1 MKKLQFG
8 LLGLV
13 MLALPQFA
21 NAQSFTA
28 TNAYTAKFLCGLAPG
43 GDSNGLGVVL
53 GHYNTVINA
62 LATKNNQPI
71 AYRATATR
79 TNLETSTGVV
89 SDFSSRSN
97 LDRDGALGIACNQ
110 IKSLLGVSGDPGFI
124 EGFVIIYSNAP
135 LLVTDVLTGEPDK
148 STGVSVLQVYQV
160 TDRTVNMS
168 VKPGN

>member
-1 MKKLQFG
+1 MKKFLFG

-13 MLALPQFA
+13 ILALPQLA

-28 TNAYTAKFLCGLAPG
+28 TNAYTAKFLCGLASG
-43 GDSNGLGVVL
+43 GDSRLGVVL
-53 GHYNTVINA
+53 GHYNTAINV

-79 TNLETSTGVV
+79 TDIETSTGVV

-124 EGFVIIYSNAP
+124 EGFVIIYANGP
-135 LLVTDVLTGEPDK
+135 LLVTNVLTGEPDK

-160 TDRTVNMS
+160 TDRVVNMS